1 MSGWKSVA
9 IIFDTAVWW
18 YTVLSEGRVKAKK
31 LVLIYNGGIYPEFW
45 CSFHSIQLCGSKIL
59 ADEITMLVTQS
70 DCEACREWYLL
81 NLMGKASFYLFSI
94 CCFDL
99 EIDMNI
105 NLPKGNNIS
114 MPLMHSSYKI
124 WD

>member
-1 MSGWKSVA
+1 M
-9 IIFDTAVWW
+9 
-18 YTVLSEGRVKAKK
+18 E
-31 LVLIYNGGIYPEFW
+31 E
-45 CSFHSIQLCGSKIL
+45 SIQNSGAVFIQSNCVVSKIL